1 MYGHQTPRIG
11 TPRTPGADTLGQQVT
26 DLSSFTNIEL
36 LPWQQHVHDVGLEIG
51 ADGKWLHSIVAT
63 VVARQNGKTS
73 AILAR
78 RILAGL
84 YLFDDVNILH
94 AAQNRNFVLQTFHA
108 IIDAINSSPWL
119 KREVKDIKWAIGS
132 EHITLKDGSTY
143 RIMAPTQQSFR
154 GQDKVGL
161 IIFDEIREQKNDA
174 LWSAAK
180 YTQRV
185 HPNPQIWVASNAG
198 DADSVVLN
206 TIRDR
211 GRAAADDPAS
221 DPGIAYFEWSAPDG
235 SAVDDPEA
243 WAYANPSLGHLI
255 DEARILEELRSDEP
269 ERFRTEALCQWV
281 ETSGRSA
288 VPRAAWMAAGAN
300 IPTLSPD
307 PERPVWM
314 AVDIDPERERASLVA
329 VTKIDDKY
337 VAAQVASW
345 SSNNGSPVTEAQVAD
360 DVLKWVDLWKPRAVG
375 YDPDTCTGIADAIA
389 PRVQVEKITSVRWY
403 TACGQLW
410 DTISAGGL
418 VHGNDEDF
426 TDDVLA
432 AGRRDIGD
440 GIWTMSRRDSKRS
453 IPAATA
459 LGRALHLAVS
469 PQIVPSVL

>member
-1 MYGHQTPRIG
+1 MTGV
-11 TPRTPGADTLGQQVT
+11 D
-26 DLSSFTNIEL
+26 L
-36 LPWQQHVHDVGLEIG
+36 LPWQQHIMNVGLEVHPKG
-51 ADGKWLHSIVAT
+51 HPLAGKYIRNVCAT
-63 VVARQNGKTS
+63 IVARQNGKTDGV
-73 AILAR
+73 LVR

-84 YLFDDVNILH
+84 FILGDVNILH
-94 AAQNRNFVLQTFHA
+94 AAQDRAIVKETFEHVAVA
-108 IIDAINSSPWL
+108 IDSSPWL
-119 KREVKDIKWAIGS
+119 KREVK
-132 EHITLKDGSTY
+132 HIRVANGQEEIRLRDGSRY
-143 RIMAPTQQSFR
+143 RILAPKQDAFR
-154 GQDKVGL
+154 GWSKVGL
-161 IIFDEIREQKNDA
+161 IIFDEIREQKDDS
-174 LWSAAK
+174 LWSAAR

-185 HPNPQIWVASNAG
+185 HSNPQIWVASNAG

-206 TIRDR
+206 SIRDR
-211 GRAAADDPAS
+211 GRIAADDPTS

-235 SAVDDPEA
+235 AAVDDTDA

-269 ERFRTEALCQWV
+269 DRFRTEALCQWV

-307 PERPVWM
+307 PDRPVWM

-337 VAAQVASW
+337 VAAQVAQWRSD
-345 SSNNGSPVTEAQVAD
+345 NGTPVTEAQVAA
-360 DVLKWVDLWKPRAVG
+360 DVLKWVELWNPRAVG
-375 YDPDTCTGIADAIA
+375 YDPYTCTGIAEAIA
-389 PRVQVEKITSVRWY
+389 PRVNVEKITSVRWY

-410 DTISAGGL
+410 DTISSGQL

-469 PQIVPSVL
+469 PQIVPAVL